1 MARAAGAQP
10 RLWAVDEPDAEADR
24 AGLHA
29 SGQPL
34 ALPPVVGLT
43 FASLPSKPKFLGI
56 LGSNRV

>member
-24 AGLHA
+24 AGLDS

-43 FASLPSKPKFLGI
+43 FA
-56 LGSNRV
+56 